1 MNKQHDKDE
10 IVKLILENE
19 DNINDID
26 EELIH
31 ELVSG
36 KVSKDINKIHEEK
49 LTIGDIA
56 SDKISD
62 FVGSWP
68 FILWGLGLIA
78 LWIII
83 NIVAYTKHFD
93 PYPFILLN
101 LFLSCLA
108 GIQAPIIMMA
118 QNRQEEKDRLRA
130 KNDYKVNLKSEIIVE
145 DLHYKVD
152 QIMKNQ
158 EDILKQ
164 LKELKEKSQ

>member
-19 DNINDID
+19 DDIKDID

-31 ELVSG
+31 DLVSG

-83 NIVAYTKHFD
+83 NIAAYTKHFD

-164 LKELKEKSQ
+164 LKELKEKS

>member
-19 DNINDID
+19 DDIKDID

-31 ELVSG
+31 DLVSG

-83 NIVAYTKHFD
+83 NIAAYTKHFD

-164 LKELKEKSQ
+164 LKELKEKA

>member
-1 MNKQHDKDE
+1 LNKQHDKDE

-19 DNINDID
+19 DDIKDID

-31 ELVSG
+31 DLVSG

-83 NIVAYTKHFD
+83 NIAAYTKHFD

-164 LKELKEKSQ
+164 LKELKEKS